1 MKKKIPVAVLG
12 ATGLVGQK
20 FIELLQNHPMFEIAE
35 LVASE
40 KSVGKRFAEACNQ
53 IVIPHIMPE
62 IENIIVKPTNP
73 NEVNSK
79 LVFSALPADIALNVE
94 NDFARAGKI
103 VISKASAF
111 RMVKDV
117 PLLIPEVNSEHLE
130 LLKIQKNQRD
140 LEGCIITDPNC
151 TTAGLALVLKPILDN
166 FGIKQVNVTTMQ
178 ALSGAG
184 FPGVPSLSISDNII
198 PFIDGEEEKVE
209 RETLKILGKLNG
221 NKIDNAHFKIFA
233 TCTRVPVIDGHTEVV
248 NIITERD
255 ASIEDLKKAL
265 TEFKGLPQ
273 ELRLPSAPEKPII
286 VREEL
291 DRPQPKLDR
300 DSGRGMSVTVGRIKK
315 LGECNFSLVLLVH
328 NLVRGAAGA
337 GVLDAE
343 LLAKTNL
350 VEVS

>member
-53 IVIPHIMPE
+53 IVIPHIMPK

-111 RMVKDV
+111 RMTKDV

-130 LLKIQKNQRD
+130 LLKIQKNQ
-140 LEGCIITDPNC
+140 GT
-151 TTAGLALVLKPILDN
+151 
-166 FGIKQVNVTTMQ
+166 
-178 ALSGAG
+178 
-184 FPGVPSLSISDNII
+184 
-198 PFIDGEEEKVE
+198 
-209 RETLKILGKLNG
+209 
-221 NKIDNAHFKIFA
+221 
-233 TCTRVPVIDGHTEVV
+233 
-248 NIITERD
+248 
-255 ASIEDLKKAL
+255 
-265 TEFKGLPQ
+265 
-273 ELRLPSAPEKPII
+273 
-286 VREEL
+286 
-291 DRPQPKLDR
+291 
-300 DSGRGMSVTVGRIKK
+300 
-315 LGECNFSLVLLVH
+315 
-328 NLVRGAAGA
+328 
-337 GVLDAE
+337 
-343 LLAKTNL
+343 
-350 VEVS
+350 